1 MGINRGYAVVSVLLL
16 GLAAPAWA
24 KLPPKTPAEVQ
35 AAAAKKAQ
43 ADAQAAREKQELG
56 VSVDYVTAQWR
67 RRAAAMGWK
76 VNPPVTVTPAGLT
89 QPAAQSSASGQPG
102 GQLGAAA
109 RQAPK
114 PSAKAGTAPPSP
126 SEKAN
131 MPPGIK

>member
-1 MGINRGYAVVSVLLL
+1 MEINRGYAGWSVLLL
-16 GLAAPAWA
+16 GLAMPAWA
-24 KLPPKTPAEVQ
+24 KLPPKTPAEAQ
-35 AAAAKKAQ
+35 AAAAKKAE
-43 ADAQAAREKQELG
+43 ADAQAAKAKQELA
-56 VSVDYVTAQWR
+56 VSIDYVTAQWR
-67 RRAAAMGWK
+67 RRAATMGWK
-76 VNPPVTVTPAGLT
+76 VNSPAPVTPAGLT

-109 RQAPK
+109 KQAPK